1 MASVRSDLA
10 PDTLTVA
17 AGRPPR
23 EHDAPVNAPIVLT
36 TTYHETRAPE
46 PGDRVYARGSN
57 PTWDPFEEALG
68 ALEGSDL
75 PALVFASGLGAAA
88 AALSLVPTGGV
99 VVLPRHAYAGSLGL
113 AADLAAQ
120 GRFELCVVDIADTGA
135 VLSELRALADRFDA
149 GQVMLWLESPT
160 NPMLEV
166 AELSVL
172 TDAAHAIGAVVVADN
187 TFNTPIVHR
196 PLDAGV
202 DVVLH
207 SVTKWLAGHSDVV
220 LGALVTSDPTRR
232 ERLLAHRT
240 LHGAIA
246 GPFEVWLALRGL
258 RTLALRMERSQGTAL
273 ALAHRLA
280 EHPAV
285 RRVRYPGLP
294 SDPGH
299 ERAAE
304 QFEGFGGIVSIE
316 LDDVA
321 TADALVAAVRLWL
334 PATSLGGVE
343 SLVERRR
350 RQPAEPLTVPEAL
363 VRLSVGIENPGD
375 LWADLDQAL
384 RRAAAGDAHL
394 PHARAPRE
402 AGQLS

>member
-1 MASVRSDLA
+1 MALELTDLA

-23 EHDAPVNAPIVLT
+23 EHDSPVNAPIVLS

-46 PGDRVYARGSN
+46 AGDRIYARGSN

-68 ALEGSDL
+68 ALEGADL
-75 PALVFASGLGAAA
+75 PALVFGSGLGAAA
-88 AALSLVPTGGV
+88 AALSLVPTGGAV
-99 VVLPRHAYAGSLGL
+99 VMPRHAYAGSISL

-120 GRFELCVVDIADTGA
+120 GRFELHAVDIADTAA
-135 VLSELRALADRFDA
+135 VRALLDALAGRFDA

-172 TDAAHAIGAVVVADN
+172 TDAAHTTGAVVVADN

-196 PLDAGV
+196 PLEAGV

-220 LGALVTSDPTRR
+220 LGALVTSEADLRA
-232 ERLLAHRT
+232 RLLAHRT

-258 RTLALRMERSQGTAL
+258 RTLALRMERSQSTA
-273 ALAHRLA
+273 ASLAHRLA
-280 EHPAV
+280 DHPAV

-294 SDPGH
+294 TDPGH
-299 ERAAE
+299 ERAAA
-304 QFEGFGGIVSIE
+304 QFNGFGGIVSIE
-316 LDDVA
+316 LEDVA
-321 TADALVAAVRLWL
+321 TADALVSAVQLWL

-350 RQPAEPLTVPEAL
+350 RQPAEPVTVPESL
-363 VRLSVGIENPGD
+363 VRLSVGIENPDD
-375 LWADLDQAL
+375 LWADLEQAL
-384 RRAAAGDAHL
+384 RRAAGGRDGGL
-394 PHARAPRE
+394 
-402 AGQLS
+402 

>member
-1 MASVRSDLA
+1 MATDHSGLA

-23 EHDAPVNAPIVLT
+23 EHDAPVNVPIVLS
-36 TTYHETRAPE
+36 TTYHETRAPQ
-46 PGDRVYARGSN
+46 PGDRIYARGSN

-68 ALEGSDL
+68 ALEGADL
-75 PALVFASGLGAAA
+75 PALVFGSGLGAAA
-88 AALSLVPTGGV
+88 AALSLVPTGGAV
-99 VVLPRHAYAGSLGL
+99 VMPRHAYAGSISL
-113 AADLAAQ
+113 AGDLAAQ
-120 GRFELCVVDIADTGA
+120 GRFELLTVDIADTDA
-135 VLSELRALADRFDA
+135 VLGTLDALAHRFDA
-149 GQVMLWLESPT
+149 GQVMVWLESPT

-166 AELSVL
+166 AELAVL
-172 TDAAHAIGAVVVADN
+172 TDAAHARGALVVADN
-187 TFNTPIVHR
+187 TFNTPMVHR
-196 PLDAGV
+196 PLEAGV

-220 LGALVTSDPTRR
+220 LGALATSDPALRA
-232 ERLLAHRT
+232 RLLAHRT

-258 RTLALRMERSQGTAL
+258 RTLALRMERSQSTAAFL
-273 ALAHRLA
+273 ALHLA
-280 EHPAV
+280 DHPAV
-285 RRVRYPGLP
+285 RRVRYPGLA

-299 ERAAE
+299 ERAAA
-304 QFEGFGGIVSIE
+304 QFNGFGGIVSIE

-321 TADALVAAVRLWL
+321 TADAVVEAVRLWL

-350 RQPAEPLTVPEAL
+350 RQPAEPATVPEAL
-363 VRLSVGIENPGD
+363 VRLSVGIENPED

-384 RRAAAGDAHL
+384 RRATGGRDGGL
-394 PHARAPRE
+394 
-402 AGQLS
+402 

>member
-1 MASVRSDLA
+1 MQLERSDLA

-23 EHDAPVNAPIVLT
+23 EHDAPVNPPIVLS

-46 PGDRVYARGSN
+46 AGDRIYARGSN

-68 ALEGSDL
+68 ALEGADL
-75 PALVFASGLGAAA
+75 PALVFGSGLGAAA
-88 AALSLVPTGGV
+88 AALSLVPTGGAV
-99 VVLPRHAYAGSLGL
+99 VMPRHAYAGSISL

-120 GRFELCVVDIADTGA
+120 GRFELRTVDIADTPA
-135 VLSELRALADRFDA
+135 VLAELDALAARFDA

-160 NPMLEV
+160 NPMLE
-166 AELSVL
+166 
-172 TDAAHAIGAVVVADN
+172 
-187 TFNTPIVHR
+187 IVHR
-196 PLDAGV
+196 PLESGV

-220 LGALVTSDPTRR
+220 LGALITSDAALRD
-232 ERLLAHRT
+232 RLLAHRT

-258 RTLALRMERSQGTAL
+258 RTLALRMERSQGTAASL
-273 ALAHRLA
+273 ALRLA
-280 EHPAV
+280 DHPAV

-294 SDPGH
+294 TDPGH
-299 ERAAE
+299 ERAAA
-304 QFEGFGGIVSIE
+304 QFNGFGGIVSIE

-350 RQPAEPLTVPEAL
+350 RQPAEPVTVPEAL
-363 VRLSVGIENPGD
+363 VRLSVGIENPED
-375 LWADLDQAL
+375 LWADLDSAL
-384 RRAAAGDAHL
+384 RVAAG
-394 PHARAPRE
+394 PRD
-402 AGQLS
+402 GGL

>member
-1 MASVRSDLA
+1 MALEHPDLA

-23 EHDAPVNAPIVLT
+23 EHDAPVNVPIVLT

-46 PGDRVYARGSN
+46 AGDRIYARGSN

-68 ALEGSDL
+68 ALENATL

-88 AALSLVPTGGV
+88 AALSLIPTGGAV
-99 VVLPRHAYAGSLGL
+99 VMPRHAYAGSISL
-113 AADLAAQ
+113 AGDLAAQ
-120 GRFELCVVDIADTGA
+120 GRFELRTVDIADTDA
-135 VLSELRALADRFDA
+135 VLAELEALTARFDA

-172 TDAAHAIGAVVVADN
+172 TDAAHAMGAVVVADN
-187 TFNTPIVHR
+187 TFNTPMVHR

-220 LGALVTSDPTRR
+220 LGALVTSDATLRD
-232 ERLLAHRT
+232 RLLAHRT

-258 RTLALRMERSQGTAL
+258 RTLALRMDRSQATAA
-273 ALAHRLA
+273 ALAHRLVD
-280 EHPAV
+280 HPAV
-285 RRVRYPGLP
+285 RRVRYPGLA

-299 ERAAE
+299 ERAAA
-304 QFEGFGGIVSIE
+304 QFNGFGGIVSIE

-350 RQPAEPLTVPEAL
+350 RQPAEPTTVPEAL
-363 VRLSVGIENPGD
+363 VRLSVGIENPDD

-384 RRAAAGDAHL
+384 RVAAG
-394 PHARAPRE
+394 PRD
-402 AGQLS
+402 GGL

>member
-1 MASVRSDLA
+1 MATDHSGLA

-23 EHDAPVNAPIVLT
+23 EHDAPVNAPIVLS
-36 TTYHETRAPE
+36 TTYHETRAPQ
-46 PGDRVYARGSN
+46 PGDRIYARGSN

-68 ALEGSDL
+68 ALEGADL
-75 PALVFASGLGAAA
+75 PALVFGSGLGAAA
-88 AALSLVPTGGV
+88 AALSLVPTGGAV
-99 VVLPRHAYAGSLGL
+99 VMPRHAYAGSISL
-113 AADLAAQ
+113 AGDLAAQ
-120 GRFELCVVDIADTGA
+120 GRFELLTVDIADTDA
-135 VLSELRALADRFDA
+135 VLGTLDALAHRFDA
-149 GQVMLWLESPT
+149 GQVMVWLESPT

-166 AELSVL
+166 AELAVL
-172 TDAAHAIGAVVVADN
+172 TDAAHARGALVVADN
-187 TFNTPIVHR
+187 TFNTPMVHR
-196 PLDAGV
+196 PLEAGV

-220 LGALVTSDPTRR
+220 LGALATSDPALRA
-232 ERLLAHRT
+232 RLLAHRT

-258 RTLALRMERSQGTAL
+258 RTLALRMERSQSTAAFL
-273 ALAHRLA
+273 ALHLA
-280 EHPAV
+280 DHPAV
-285 RRVRYPGLP
+285 RRVRYPGLA

-299 ERAAE
+299 ERAAA
-304 QFEGFGGIVSIE
+304 QFNGFGGIVSIE

-321 TADALVAAVRLWL
+321 TADAVVEAVRLWL

-350 RQPAEPLTVPEAL
+350 RQPAEPATVPEAL
-363 VRLSVGIENPGD
+363 VRLSVGIENPED

-384 RRAAAGDAHL
+384 RRATGGRDGGL
-394 PHARAPRE
+394 
-402 AGQLS
+402 

>member
-1 MASVRSDLA
+1 MALEHYDVA

-23 EHDAPVNAPIVLT
+23 EHDAPVNASIVLT
-36 TTYHETRAPE
+36 TTYHETRPPE
-46 PGDRVYARGSN
+46 AGDRIYARGSN

-68 ALEGSDL
+68 ALEGSAL
-75 PALVFASGLGAAA
+75 PALVFGSGLGAAA
-88 AALSLVPTGGV
+88 AALSLIPTGGAV
-99 VVLPRHAYAGSLGL
+99 VMPRHAYAGSISL

-120 GRFELCVVDIADTGA
+120 GRFALHTVDIADTPA
-135 VLSELRALADRFDA
+135 VLAELDALAARFDA

-166 AELSVL
+166 AELAVL
-172 TDAAHAIGAVVVADN
+172 TDAAHARGAIVVADN
-187 TFNTPIVHR
+187 TFNTPMVHR
-196 PLDAGV
+196 PLEAGV

-220 LGALVTSDPTRR
+220 LGALVTFDAGLR

-258 RTLALRMERSQGTAL
+258 RTLALRMERSQATA
-273 ALAHRLA
+273 AVLAHRLVD
-280 EHPAV
+280 HLSV
-285 RRVRYPGLP
+285 RRVRYPGLA

-299 ERAAE
+299 ERAAA
-304 QFEGFGGIVSIE
+304 QFNGFGGIVSIE

-343 SLVERRR
+343 SLIERRR
-350 RQPAEPLTVPEAL
+350 RQPAEPTTVPEAL
-363 VRLSVGIENPGD
+363 VRLSVGIENPED

-384 RRAAAGDAHL
+384 RQASGGRDGGL
-394 PHARAPRE
+394 
-402 AGQLS
+402 

>member
-1 MASVRSDLA
+1 MATDHPDLA

-23 EHDAPVNAPIVLT
+23 EHDAPVNVPIVLS
-36 TTYHETRAPE
+36 TTYHETRAPQ
-46 PGDRVYARGSN
+46 PGDRIYARGSN

-68 ALEGSDL
+68 ALEGADL
-75 PALVFASGLGAAA
+75 PALVFGSGLGAAA
-88 AALSLVPTGGV
+88 AALSLVPTGGAV
-99 VVLPRHAYAGSLGL
+99 VMPRHAYAGSISL
-113 AADLAAQ
+113 AGDLAAQ
-120 GRFELCVVDIADTGA
+120 GRFELLAVDIADTDA
-135 VLSELRALADRFDA
+135 VLGTLDALAHRFDA

-166 AELSVL
+166 AELAVL
-172 TDAAHAIGAVVVADN
+172 TDAAHAHGALVVADN
-187 TFNTPIVHR
+187 TFNTPMVHR
-196 PLDAGV
+196 PLEAGV

-220 LGALVTSDPTRR
+220 LGALATSDAALRG
-232 ERLLAHRT
+232 RLLAHRT

-258 RTLALRMERSQGTAL
+258 RTLALRMERSQSTAAFL
-273 ALAHRLA
+273 ALHLA
-280 EHPAV
+280 DHPAV
-285 RRVRYPGLP
+285 RRVRYPGLA

-299 ERAAE
+299 ERAAA
-304 QFEGFGGIVSIE
+304 QFNGFGGIVSIE

-321 TADALVAAVRLWL
+321 TADAVVDAVRLWL

-350 RQPAEPLTVPEAL
+350 RQPAEPATVPEAL
-363 VRLSVGIENPGD
+363 VRLSVGIENPED
-375 LWADLDQAL
+375 LWADLEQAL
-384 RRAAAGDAHL
+384 RRATGGRDGGL
-394 PHARAPRE
+394 
-402 AGQLS
+402 